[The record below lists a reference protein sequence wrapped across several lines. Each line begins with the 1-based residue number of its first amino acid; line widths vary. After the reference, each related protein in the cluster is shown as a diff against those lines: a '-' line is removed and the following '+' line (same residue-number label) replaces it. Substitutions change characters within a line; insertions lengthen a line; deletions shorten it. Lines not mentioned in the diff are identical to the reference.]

1 VDKVTPRFDLT
12 RARINKG
19 HSIRGLARELHTHEQ
34 TIRRLEEGLP
44 VRPESAKPVADY
56 FEVQVTDLMP
66 LDSDAKAAA

>member
-1 VDKVTPRFDLT
+1 MSFDLT

-19 HSIRGLARELHTHEQ
+19 HSIRGLARELDTHEQ
-34 TIRRLEEGLP
+34 TIRRLEQGLP

-66 LDSDAKAAA
+66 VERTAA